1 MTLYELKQ
9 GLANKVVPRELII
22 FMPGKAKAGTENK
35 YADKDALKLEAETKL
50 NNFYFL
56 ANAYVDALCEAKSC
70 NKIEIESIFE
80 PLVSSLSL
88 VVDYENSLCVYK
100 TETFDTKAETY
111 AEFLNTVVICE
122 KIEKDLKDSLKDYII
137 EIPELDEWHIMD
149 YIKQMC
155 PTLGEDEIAWL
166 TKAANKDLFR
176 ITNELDKVLLFPRN
190 TQKEIISEIKQ
201 DPNTDLVTITFNDI
215 KEAIETG
222 NKTKLLEYYYFGR
235 RHKFDPIA
243 LTNSLLNDYKL
254 HLLIQH
260 NSGVTAQEIGTSEGN
275 FKRIKYYG
283 KQYSLEYLKHAI
295 KFLSNIDLRLKASE
309 LDLGGVGTFERQN
322 RLIDYLISNLITR

>member
-22 FMPGKAKAGTENK
+22 FVPGKAKAGTENK

-88 VVDYENSLCVYK
+88 IVDYENSLCVYK

-111 AEFLNTVVICE
+111 TDFLNTVVICE
-122 KIEKDLKDSLKDYII
+122 KIEKDLKDSLKEYII
-137 EIPELDEWHIMD
+137 EIPELDEWHIID
-149 YIKQMC
+149 YVKQMC
-155 PTLGEDEIAWL
+155 PVLNDDEAEWL
-166 TKAANKDLFR
+166 TRAAKKDLLR
-176 ITNELDKVLLFPRN
+176 VNNELDKVLLFPRN
-190 TQKEIISEIKQ
+190 AQKEVISEIKQ
-201 DPNTDLVTITFNDI
+201 DPNTDLVAINFNDV
-215 KEAIETG
+215 KDAIETG
-222 NKTKLLEYYYFGR
+222 NKTKLLEYYFFG
-235 RHKFDPIA
+235 KYCKISPIG
-243 LTNSLLNDYKL
+243 LVNELLKDYKL

-260 NSGVTAQEIGTSEGN
+260 NSGVTAQDIGTSEGN

-283 KQYSLEYLKHAI
+283 KQYPLEYLKHAI
-295 KFLSNIDLRLKASE
+295 RFLSNIDLRLKSSE
-309 LDLGGVGTFERQN
+309 LNELSNNHKRF
-322 RLIDYLISNLITR
+322 IDYLISNLIVR